1 MLRAKA
7 EWWRRLT
14 QKYKYIIYISV
25 RWTESR
31 QRHTHMAN
39 IGNVYRQCRSD
50 CAFKSSDWKAKNGR
64 FCLAWPHSRDV
75 QRTCSNTGNVLVG
88 KSETKRQ
95 TLYKKIRQSVSS
107 GSTTSI
113 HTYARFHTDTRTG
126 RQHRTCNH
134 WLSHRPRCKY
144 KYSLWRANTDC
155 PLEVTVSRRHTHN
168 IPGLCRRAERMLSV
182 ACADDWATVRALLTP
197 QHFCRARALTQ
208 IEPSRDNQDVHDK
221 HINDC
226 SSVRLYWLWLDCSLQ
241 RLKQ

>member
-31 QRHTHMAN
+31 QRHAHMAN

-64 FCLAWPHSRDV
+64 FCLAWRSADMQQHWKCFGWKERDKE
-75 QRTCSNTGNVLVG
+75 TNTI
-88 KSETKRQ
+88 Q
-95 TLYKKIRQSVSS
+95 KIRQSVNS

-113 HTYARFHTDTRTG
+113 HTSARFHTDTRTG

-144 KYSLWRANTDC
+144 KYRCD
-155 PLEVTVSRRHTHN
+155 
-168 IPGLCRRAERMLSV
+168 
-182 ACADDWATVRALLTP
+182 VR
-197 QHFCRARALTQ
+197 TQ
-208 IEPSRDNQDVHDK
+208 TAH
-221 HINDC
+221 
-226 SSVRLYWLWLDCSLQ
+226 
-241 RLKQ
+241 